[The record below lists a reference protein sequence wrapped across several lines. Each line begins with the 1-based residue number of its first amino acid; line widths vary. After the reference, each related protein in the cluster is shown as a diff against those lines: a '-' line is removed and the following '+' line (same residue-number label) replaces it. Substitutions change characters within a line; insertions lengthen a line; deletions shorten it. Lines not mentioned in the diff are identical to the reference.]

1 MKHASKRT
9 LILTGLALAFTS
21 LLSGCVIGST
31 VTKMSN
37 GDYRLTAT
45 SDNPQR
51 SRFGA
56 TNQAERFCNKQHAS
70 YKFVRMYTVDDNFGK
85 KLATISAIENGTSQT
100 NVSTSAASINKN
112 PSYTTTLIFK
122 CHQH

>member
-1 MKHASKRT
+1 MKHASKRI
-9 LILTGLALAFTS
+9 LIVTGLALAFTS

-31 VTKMSN
+31 VTKTSN

-51 SRFGA
+51 ARFGA
-56 TNQAERFCNKQHAS
+56 TNQAERFCSKQNAS

-85 KLATISAIENGTSQT
+85 KLAAISAIENSTSQT
-100 NVSTSAASINKN
+100 NVSTSAANINKN
-112 PSYTTTLIFK
+112 SSYTTTLIFK